1 MQPAYADVYA
11 ARMSYLPDDRMQLH
25 TERIQLHTP
34 LGGSMN
40 TLKPTPVL
48 KLDTRIS
55 RSQSR
60 SARSCVA
67 QARVTE
73 EEHRVLLTAA
83 RLDGKALGEWARE
96 ILLREARR
104 SADDPLFT
112 ELIATRMILLNLLKP
127 LAMGQ
132 VVTPEDFTR
141 ISATVR
147 SDKRKVAQEIQQQY
161 SKATTKE
168 L

>member
-1 MQPAYADVYA
+1 MK
-11 ARMSYLPDDRMQLH
+11 S
-25 TERIQLHTP
+25 
-34 LGGSMN
+34 
-40 TLKPTPVL
+40 PTVSGNSDL
-48 KLDTRIS
+48 ESRLS
-55 RSQSR
+55 RSQGRSSR
-60 SARSCVA
+60 VCVA
-67 QARVTE
+67 QARITE
-73 EEHRVLLTAA
+73 DERQQLLRAA
-83 RLDGKALGEWARE
+83 RAEGRALGEWARE
-96 ILLREARR
+96 VLLREARR
-104 SADDPLFT
+104 SEDPLFT

-161 SKATTKE
+161 VTASPKE

>member
-1 MQPAYADVYA
+1 LYKA
-11 ARMSYLPDDRMQLH
+11 A
-25 TERIQLHTP
+25 
-34 LGGSMN
+34 
-40 TLKPTPVL
+40 K
-48 KLDTRIS
+48 
-55 RSQSR
+55 
-60 SARSCVA
+60 
-67 QARVTE
+67 
-73 EEHRVLLTAA
+73 TA
-83 RLDGKALGEWARE
+83 GKFAAEWARDV
-96 ILLREARR
+96 LLREARR
-104 SADDPLFT
+104 SNDDPLFT

-161 SKATTKE
+161 TKATPKE

>member
-1 MQPAYADVYA
+1 MK
-11 ARMSYLPDDRMQLH
+11 S
-25 TERIQLHTP
+25 
-34 LGGSMN
+34 
-40 TLKPTPVL
+40 PTVSQNSDL
-48 KLDTRIS
+48 ESRLS
-55 RSQSR
+55 RSQGRSSR
-60 SARSCVA
+60 VCVA
-67 QARVTE
+67 QARITE
-73 EEHRVLLTAA
+73 DERQQLLRAA
-83 RLDGKALGEWARE
+83 RSEGRALGEWARE
-96 ILLREARR
+96 VLLREARR
-104 SADDPLFT
+104 SEDPLFT

-161 SKATTKE
+161 ITAPPKE